1 MKNIKSIV
9 GISVL
14 ATFFLV
20 SCSKKD
26 EEKSSPE
33 TTHVEHQENMNMQMS
48 PNTENLAYNVG
59 DKVPNKQVCM
69 VNNAYMGKDQF
80 EVPYDGKT
88 YYGCCKMCVERIPND
103 ETARKAKDPF
113 TGKEIDKANA
123 YIVLKDQQGNVDYFE
138 NEENYKKFSQL

>member
-1 MKNIKSIV
+1 MKNFKIVLGVSIL
-9 GISVL
+9 SVFAL
-14 ATFFLV
+14 T
-20 SCSKKD
+20 SCQNKT
-26 EEKSSPE
+26 EEPTV
-33 TTHVEHQENMNMQMS
+33 TTNEEQMS
-48 PNTENLAYNVG
+48 DMMQPSQTLAYNVG

-88 YYGCCKMCVERIPND
+88 YYGCCNMCVERIPND
-103 ETARKAKDPF
+103 ETARKAKDPY

>member
-1 MKNIKSIV
+1 MKNLKIVLGVSILS
-9 GISVL
+9 IFAL
-14 ATFFLV
+14 T
-20 SCSKKD
+20 SCQNKT
-26 EEKSSPE
+26 EEPAVTAHE
-33 TTHVEHQENMNMQMS
+33 EQMS
-48 PNTENLAYNVG
+48 DMMQPSQTMAYNVG

-88 YYGCCKMCVERIPND
+88 YYGCCNMCVERIPND

>member
-1 MKNIKSIV
+1 MKMKNLKIVLGVSIL
-9 GISVL
+9 SVFAL
-14 ATFFLV
+14 T
-20 SCSKKD
+20 SCQNKT
-26 EEKSSPE
+26 EEPTVTAHE
-33 TTHVEHQENMNMQMS
+33 EHMSDMMQPSQTMV
-48 PNTENLAYNVG
+48 YNVG

-88 YYGCCKMCVERIPND
+88 YYGCCNMCVERIPND

-123 YIVLKDQQGNVDYFE
+123 YIVLKDRQGNVDYFE

>member
-1 MKNIKSIV
+1 MKNLKIVLGVSILCV
-9 GISVL
+9 FVL
-14 ATFFLV
+14 A
-20 SCSKKD
+20 SCQNKT
-26 EEKSSPE
+26 EEPAVIALE
-33 TTHVEHQENMNMQMS
+33 EQMS
-48 PNTENLAYNVG
+48 DMMQPSQTMAYNVG

-88 YYGCCKMCVERIPND
+88 YYGCCNMCVERIPND
-103 ETARKAKDPF
+103 ETARKATDPF
-113 TGKEIDKANA
+113 TGKKIDKANA

>member
-1 MKNIKSIV
+1 MKNLKIVLGVSILS
-9 GISVL
+9 IFVL
-14 ATFFLV
+14 T
-20 SCSKKD
+20 SCQNKT
-26 EEKSSPE
+26 EEPAV
-33 TTHVEHQENMNMQMS
+33 TTNEEQMS
-48 PNTENLAYNVG
+48 DMMQPSQTMAYNVG

-88 YYGCCKMCVERIPND
+88 YYGCCNMCVERIPND

>member
-1 MKNIKSIV
+1 MKMKNFKIV
-9 GISVL
+9 LGVLILSVFAL
-14 ATFFLV
+14 T
-20 SCSKKD
+20 SCQNKT
-26 EEKSSPE
+26 EEP
-33 TTHVEHQENMNMQMS
+33 TVTAQEEQMS
-48 PNTENLAYNVG
+48 DMMQPSQTMAYNVG

-88 YYGCCKMCVERIPND
+88 YYGCCNMCVERIPND
-103 ETARKAKDPF
+103 ETARIAKDPF
-113 TGKEIDKANA
+113 TGKEIDKADA

>member
-1 MKNIKSIV
+1 MKKLTIVLSVSIL
-9 GISVL
+9 S
-14 ATFFLV
+14 FFALT
-20 SCSKKD
+20 SCQNKT
-26 EEKSSPE
+26 EEPTVTAHE
-33 TTHVEHQENMNMQMS
+33 EQMS
-48 PNTENLAYNVG
+48 GMMQPSQTMAYNVG

-88 YYGCCKMCVERIPND
+88 YYGCCNMCVERIPND

>member
-1 MKNIKSIV
+1 MIKLTIVLGVSIL
-9 GISVL
+9 SVFAL
-14 ATFFLV
+14 T
-20 SCSKKD
+20 SCQNKT
-26 EEKSSPE
+26 EEPTVTAHE
-33 TTHVEHQENMNMQMS
+33 EQMS
-48 PNTENLAYNVG
+48 DMMQPSQTMAYNVG

-88 YYGCCKMCVERIPND
+88 YYGCCNMCVERIPND

-138 NEENYKKFSQL
+138 NEENYKKFNQL

>member
-1 MKNIKSIV
+1 MKNLKIVLGVSIL
-9 GISVL
+9 SVFVL
-14 ATFFLV
+14 T
-20 SCSKKD
+20 SCQNKT
-26 EEKSSPE
+26 EEPTVTAHE
-33 TTHVEHQENMNMQMS
+33 EQMADMMQPSQTM
-48 PNTENLAYNVG
+48 AYNVG

-88 YYGCCKMCVERIPND
+88 YYGCCNMCVERIPND

>member
-1 MKNIKSIV
+1 MKNLKIVLGGSIL
-9 GISVL
+9 SAFTL
-14 ATFFLV
+14 T
-20 SCSKKD
+20 SCQNKT
-26 EEKSSPE
+26 EEPTVTAHE
-33 TTHVEHQENMNMQMS
+33 EHMSDMMQPSQTM
-48 PNTENLAYNVG
+48 AYNVG

-88 YYGCCKMCVERIPND
+88 YYGCCNMCVERIPND
-103 ETARKAKDPF
+103 ETARKAKDPY

>member
-1 MKNIKSIV
+1 MKNLKIVLVVSIL
-9 GISVL
+9 SAFTL
-14 ATFFLV
+14 T
-20 SCSKKD
+20 SCQNKT
-26 EEKSSPE
+26 EEPTVTAHE
-33 TTHVEHQENMNMQMS
+33 EHMSDMMQPSQTM
-48 PNTENLAYNVG
+48 AYNVG

-88 YYGCCKMCVERIPND
+88 YYGCCNMCVERIPND

>member
-1 MKNIKSIV
+1 MKNLKIVLGVSILSV
-9 GISVL
+9 FALISCQNK
-14 ATFFLV
+14 T
-20 SCSKKD
+20 
-26 EEKSSPE
+26 EEPTVTAHE
-33 TTHVEHQENMNMQMS
+33 EQMS
-48 PNTENLAYNVG
+48 DMMQPSQTMAYNVG

-88 YYGCCKMCVERIPND
+88 YYGCCNMCVERIPND

>member
-1 MKNIKSIV
+1 MKMKNLKIVLGVSIL
-9 GISVL
+9 SVFAL
-14 ATFFLV
+14 T
-20 SCSKKD
+20 SCQNKT
-26 EEKSSPE
+26 EEP
-33 TTHVEHQENMNMQMS
+33 TVTAQEEQMS
-48 PNTENLAYNVG
+48 DMMQPSQTMAYNVG

-88 YYGCCKMCVERIPND
+88 YYGCCNMCVERIPND

>member
-1 MKNIKSIV
+1 MKMKNLKIVLVVSIL
-9 GISVL
+9 SVFSL
-14 ATFFLV
+14 T
-20 SCSKKD
+20 SCQNKT
-26 EEKSSPE
+26 EEP
-33 TTHVEHQENMNMQMS
+33 TVITHEEQMS
-48 PNTENLAYNVG
+48 EMMQPSETMAYNVG

-88 YYGCCKMCVERIPND
+88 YYGCCNMCVERIPND

>member
-1 MKNIKSIV
+1 MKMKNFKIVLGVSIL
-9 GISVL
+9 SVFAL
-14 ATFFLV
+14 T
-20 SCSKKD
+20 SCQNKT
-26 EEKSSPE
+26 EEPTVTAHE
-33 TTHVEHQENMNMQMS
+33 EQMS
-48 PNTENLAYNVG
+48 DMMQPSQTMAYNVG

-88 YYGCCKMCVERIPND
+88 YYGCCNMCVERIPND
-103 ETARKAKDPF
+103 ETARKAKDPY

>member
-1 MKNIKSIV
+1 MKMKNFKIV
-9 GISVL
+9 LGILILSVFAL
-14 ATFFLV
+14 T
-20 SCSKKD
+20 SCQNKT
-26 EEKSSPE
+26 EEP
-33 TTHVEHQENMNMQMS
+33 TVTAQEEQMS
-48 PNTENLAYNVG
+48 DMMQPSQTMAYNVG

-88 YYGCCKMCVERIPND
+88 YYGCCNMCVERIPND

>member
-1 MKNIKSIV
+1 MKNLKIVLGVSILCV
-9 GISVL
+9 FVL
-14 ATFFLV
+14 A
-20 SCSKKD
+20 SCQNKT
-26 EEKSSPE
+26 EEPAVIALE
-33 TTHVEHQENMNMQMS
+33 EQMS
-48 PNTENLAYNVG
+48 DMMQPSQTMAYNVG

-88 YYGCCKMCVERIPND
+88 YYGCCNMCVERIPND
-103 ETARKAKDPF
+103 ETARKATDPF
-113 TGKEIDKANA
+113 TGNKIDKANA

>member
-1 MKNIKSIV
+1 MKMKNLKIVLGVSILS
-9 GISVL
+9 IFAL
-14 ATFFLV
+14 T
-20 SCSKKD
+20 SCQNKT
-26 EEKSSPE
+26 EEPTVTAHE
-33 TTHVEHQENMNMQMS
+33 EQMS
-48 PNTENLAYNVG
+48 DMMQPSQTMAYNVG

-88 YYGCCKMCVERIPND
+88 YYGCCNMCVERIPND

>member
-1 MKNIKSIV
+1 MKMKNFKIVLGVSIL
-9 GISVL
+9 SVFAL
-14 ATFFLV
+14 T
-20 SCSKKD
+20 SCQNKT
-26 EEKSSPE
+26 EEPTV
-33 TTHVEHQENMNMQMS
+33 TTNEEQMS
-48 PNTENLAYNVG
+48 DMMQPSQTLAYNVG

-88 YYGCCKMCVERIPND
+88 YYGCCNMCVERIPND
-103 ETARKAKDPF
+103 ETARKAKDPY

>member
-1 MKNIKSIV
+1 MKMKNFKIVLGVSIL
-9 GISVL
+9 SVFAL
-14 ATFFLV
+14 T
-20 SCSKKD
+20 SCQNKT
-26 EEKSSPE
+26 EEPTV
-33 TTHVEHQENMNMQMS
+33 TTHEEQMS
-48 PNTENLAYNVG
+48 DMMQPSQTLAYNVG

-88 YYGCCKMCVERIPND
+88 YYGCCNMCVERIPND
-103 ETARKAKDPF
+103 ETSRKAKDPF

-138 NEENYKKFSQL
+138 NEENYKKYSQL